1 MLKSYFWGMNK
12 RLFLL
17 LVVLM
22 SLSLIGIIFV
32 QGYWIKSTVDDKEE
46 QFSYNAK
53 QVLINVSKDL
63 QNKEL
68 EAFWFNFDFEDSTA
82 LKLNSD
88 NLEKYFGINK
98 YQDGESSNGQYGEGL
113 EEDFKES
120 SNFLV
125 STSDSIQLANLINNR
140 VNDFLNK
147 DQFSGG
153 VSAEERLDRLMRME
167 EVEKDMLSA
176 YISEFTS
183 KIPIHKRLSK
193 QLVEQTIKDELQN
206 FNLKSG
212 FEYGVYTNSL
222 ATKVHSDNFIL
233 DSPGIYSVPL
243 FLDISGK
250 SKYQLLVN
258 FTQKKEVV
266 LSSVILMAAL
276 SIIFTLIIV
285 IAYSSALSQLIKQ
298 RQISQIKTDFINNM
312 THEFKTPIATI
323 NLALD
328 AIKNPKVSSDPSKVT
343 RYLQMIREENK
354 RMHAQVENI
363 LQISKLEKNE
373 LDLKKE
379 RLQLH
384 ELVEDALTHV
394 ELIVEDRS
402 GYVKNHF
409 GALKS
414 SVLGNEDHLTNVIV
428 NILDNSIKYSVDEPK
443 IDIYTENVRNSII
456 LKIRDQGSGM
466 SKAVQKKI
474 FEKFYREHTGDIHNV
489 KGHGLGL
496 AYVKRILDDHH
507 ATINVESER
516 GKGSTFI
523 IKLPLIT

>member
-1 MLKSYFWGMNK
+1 MLKYYFWGMNK
-12 RLFLL
+12 KLFLL

-53 QVLINVSKDL
+53 QVLINVSKEL
-63 QNKEL
+63 QNNEL

-82 LKLNSD
+82 LKLNNSD
-88 NLEKYFGINK
+88 LGKFFDTNNEDY
-98 YQDGESSNGQYGEGL
+98 SNIL
-113 EEDFKES
+113 EEDYKES
-120 SNFLV
+120 SDFLV
-125 STSDSIQLANLINNR
+125 STADSIQLAKLINR
-140 VNDFLNK
+140 KVDDFLNK
-147 DQFSGG
+147 DQISGKI
-153 VSAEERLDRLMRME
+153 SAEERLDRLMRME
-167 EVEKDMLSA
+167 KVEKDMLSA

-183 KIPIHKRLSK
+183 KIPIHKRLSRDLIEK
-193 QLVEQTIKDELQN
+193 TISRELKN
-206 FNLKSG
+206 FNIKSV
-212 FEYGVYTNSL
+212 FEYGVYSNAL
-222 ATKVHSDNFIL
+222 ATKVHSDNFSM
-233 DSPGIYSVPL
+233 DSPSTYSVPL
-243 FLDISGK
+243 FLD
-250 SKYQLLVN
+250 SKGNSNYQLLVN
-258 FTQKKEVV
+258 FTGKKEVV
-266 LSSVILMAAL
+266 LSSVTLMAAL
-276 SIIFTLIIV
+276 SIVFTLIIV

-328 AIKNPKVSSDPSKVT
+328 AIKNPKVSSDPEKVT
-343 RYLQMIREENK
+343 RYLHMIREENK
-354 RMHAQVENI
+354 RMHAQVENV

-384 ELVEDALTHV
+384 ELIEDALTHV
-394 ELIVEDRS
+394 ELIVEDRN
-402 GYVKNHF
+402 GYIQPHF

-428 NILDNSIKYSVDEPK
+428 NILDNAIKYSENEPK

-456 LKIRDQGSGM
+456 LKIRDQGTGM
-466 SKAVQKKI
+466 SKVVQKKI

-507 ATINVESER
+507 ATIHVESER